1 MRFLLFLVC
10 CCALACTD
18 PDAPRFELLDP
29 TRTGVDFRNDLEE
42 NDTVNILQYEYLY
55 NGGGVGVG
63 DFDRDG
69 RPDLFFA
76 GNLVS
81 SELYLQR
88 GDLHFAKVTEAAG
101 LTTDRWCAGV
111 LVGDIDGN
119 GYEDIYLSVLHPGDE
134 RPSPNLLFLNDGPT
148 GPDSIPRFRE
158 VAAAAGVDDPGFGT
172 QAALVDYDRD
182 GRLDLYVLNNSLENY
197 PRTIAKG
204 TDTLGRGASV
214 DRLYRNVSAP
224 GEDPRFEPVDQIRTE
239 GWGLGV
245 AVQDFDRN
253 GYPDLYVGNDFM
265 SNDFLLVNHGGRF
278 TDSITQRMPHQ
289 SKNTMGVDVGDLNN
303 DGFPE
308 IVTVDMLPDD
318 NQRRKTMFPD
328 IPFAHQAQELRSGY
342 NVQYVRNTLQRNN
355 RDGTFSDVALQAGIA
370 ATDWSWAPLLADF
383 DNDGLRDLFV
393 SNGYPRDVTDRDF
406 IDYAQQVDMFGT
418 QEARYQAVSRA
429 LDELGGVYQQ
439 DYIFRNR
446 GELSFSPT
454 DWLPDDPTYAN
465 GAVIVDL
472 DSDGDL
478 DLVTNNINQPARIY
492 RNLSREQYPDSSH
505 YLTVRLA
512 GPAGNPD
519 GLGATVYVVS
529 GNLRMVAEQQRER
542 GYLSTVD
549 PRLHFGLGTRGTV
562 DSLVVRWPDGR
573 IATRAGFAADQRI
586 ELRYAE
592 SSPIA
597 NQEVRFFP
605 VPSPTLEPAAFD
617 SLPVHR
623 ESPYTDFDRFA
634 LLLRDNSHDG
644 PCLAVTRTDRLI
656 FGGAAGQAVKVYG
669 LNDGRELQTLAATE
683 DSEATQLLLFDY
695 DGDGDE
701 DLYVGNGSSE
711 FIGREEHY
719 RDFVYRN
726 DGGQFVL
733 DPEALP
739 ELQVPTGAVAVA
751 DLEGDGDLDLFVGAR
766 QEPGRY
772 PFPPTSY
779 LLRNDGG
786 HFVVEDELDAGMVTG
801 AVWQDLNGDGR
812 PDLATVGEYASLQ
825 IFWNGSEDWTAVPAD
840 PNLTG
845 WWYCLI
851 ANDLDGDGD
860 VDLLAGNVGLN
871 SLYTA
876 SPEQPLTVYA
886 DDYDGNGAI
895 DPIVTAYLEGENHPV
910 HPRNTLGRQLPS
922 LKRQFPDYA
931 TYGRWTDRQMP
942 ALSEKG
948 LRLDAREFRSV
959 WLENDGAGS
968 FLPHF
973 LPAEAQAAPIRAA
986 APTTLPDGRPALLVV
1001 QNDYATEV
1009 LGGRLDAGT
1018 GFALT
1023 LGADDKVE
1031 VLTDYW
1037 SVRGDARSL
1046 ARWHDYWLVGM
1057 NSGQVRT
1064 YRPVAGASNASET
1077 K

>member
-1 MRFLLFLVC
+1 MRSLLLSVC
-10 CCALACTD
+10 CCVLACTD
-18 PDAPRFELLDP
+18 PDAPRFDLLDP
-29 TRTGVDFRNDLEE
+29 ARTGVDFRNDLQE

-88 GDLHFAKVTEAAG
+88 EELRFEKVTEAAG

-134 RPSPNLLFLNDGPT
+134 RPSPNLLFLNDGPS
-148 GPDSIPRFRE
+148 GPDSIPQFRE

-224 GEDPRFEPVDQIRTE
+224 GEDPRFERVDQIRTE
-239 GWGLGV
+239 GWGLGI

-253 GYPDLYVGNDFM
+253 GYPDLYIGNDFM

-278 TDSITQRMPHQ
+278 TDSINQRMPHQ
-289 SKNTMGVDVGDLNN
+289 SKNTMGVDVGDLDN

-318 NQRRKTMFPD
+318 NQRRKTMFSD

-355 RDGTFSDVALQAGIA
+355 RDGTFSDVALQAGVA

-418 QEARYQAVSRA
+418 QEARYLAVSKA

-439 DYIFRNR
+439 DYIFRNQ
-446 GELSFSPT
+446 GNLAFSVT

-465 GAVIVDL
+465 GAVPVDL
-472 DSDGDL
+472 DGDGDL

-492 RNLSREQYPDSSH
+492 RNLSRERFPDSSH
-505 YLTVRLA
+505 YLTVGLR
-512 GPAGNPD
+512 GPGGNPD
-519 GLGATVYVVS
+519 GLGATVYLLS
-529 GNLRMVAEQQRER
+529 GDLRMVAEQQRQR
-542 GYLSTVD
+542 GYLSTVG
-549 PRLHFGLGTRGTV
+549 PPLHFGLGTHPSV
-562 DSLVVRWPDGR
+562 DTLIVRWPDGR
-573 IATRAGFAADQRI
+573 M
-586 ELRYAE
+586 
-592 SSPIA
+592 SSRTGLPA
-597 NQEVRFFP
+597 NQRLEIDYAQSAPSFAFDPFP
-605 VPSPTLEPAAFD
+605 APSPGLVPAAMD

-644 PCLAVTRTDRLI
+644 PCLAVTQTDQLI
-656 FGGAAGQAVKVYG
+656 FGGAAGQAIGVYD
-669 LNDGRELQTLAATE
+669 LTTGRELQTLAETK
-683 DSEATQLLLFDY
+683 DSEATCLLLFDY
-695 DGDGDE
+695 DGDGDD

-711 FIGREEHY
+711 FIGREENY
-719 RDFVYRN
+719 RDMLFRN
-726 DGGQFVL
+726 EGGKFVL
-733 DPEALP
+733 DPDALP
-739 ELQVPTGAVAVA
+739 ELRVPTGAVTVA
-751 DLEGDGDLDLFVGAR
+751 DMDKDGDPDLFVGAR

-772 PFPPTSY
+772 PFPPQSY
-779 LLRNDGG
+779 LLRNEGG
-786 HFVVEDELDAGMVTG
+786 RFVVENEIDAGMVTG
-801 AVWQDLNGDGR
+801 AAWADLNGDAN
-812 PDLATVGEYASLQ
+812 PDLATIGEYGSLQ
-825 IFWNGSEDWTAVPAD
+825 VFWNGAEGWTAAPTD

-871 SLYTA
+871 SLYSA
-876 SPEQPLTVYA
+876 SPEQPLTVLA

-895 DPIVTAYLEGENHPV
+895 DPIVTAFLEGKNHPV

-931 TYGRWTDRQMP
+931 TYGKWTDAEMP

-959 WLENDGAGS
+959 WFENDGAGS
-968 FLPHF
+968 FVPHF
-973 LPAEAQAAPIRAA
+973 LPPEAQTAPIRDA
-986 APTTLPDGRPALLVV
+986 APTTLPDGRQALLVI

-1023 LGADDKVE
+1023 MSSDGEPEILS
-1031 VLTDYW
+1031 DYW

-1046 ARWHDYWLVGM
+1046 VRWKDYWLVGV
-1057 NSGQVRT
+1057 NSGRVQA
-1064 YRPVAGASNASET
+1064 YQPAAGASGVDAT